1 MNRRFVLFLAF
12 LTICLASVSCAS
24 NLAVRKD
31 KAEVSRTIG
40 EGYLGEGNVSEA
52 LGELLKA
59 EKLYDKDPYLHY
71 ALGLAYFAKEEF
83 ELAISHFDKAVDLK
97 PDYSEAF
104 NSMGT
109 VYLRLKEWDKAISCF
124 NKARANLL
132 YATSY
137 FALNNL
143 GDAYRGKE
151 SYELAIDF
159 YEKALED
166 NPRFANA
173 HRGLGL
179 TYLDLGDYEAAV
191 RFLEK
196 AVKYAPGFASAQ
208 YDLGRAYAGKYDTEK
223 AMAAFK
229 KVVALVPDSPLADSA
244 LAEIRKLQ
252 EY

>member
-1 MNRRFVLFLAF
+1 MNRRFVLYLAF

-24 NLAVRKD
+24 NLAIRKD
-31 KAEVSRTIG
+31 KAEVARTIG
-40 EGYLGEGNVSEA
+40 EGYLGEGNVSAA
-52 LGELLKA
+52 LGELLRA

-143 GDAYRGKE
+143 GDAYRGKK

-159 YEKALED
+159 YKKALED
-166 NPRFANA
+166 NRRFANA

-191 RFLEK
+191 RSLEK
-196 AVKYAPGFASAQ
+196 AVKYAPGFAPAQ
-208 YDLGRAYAGKYDTEK
+208 YDLGLAYTGRYDTGK

-244 LAEIRKLQ
+244 LAEIRRLQ